1 MDRIKV
7 SDAALRNSAATL
19 QQLDEQANGVS
30 STCIHQLSAQLS
42 ELETN
47 FRKDIEKYI
56 EEVRA
61 LNTKL
66 RLCVDENVSA
76 LADRLVKL
84 AEYETHTYSRRNIG

>member
-1 MDRIKV
+1 MI
-7 SDAALRNSAATL
+7 L
-19 QQLDEQANGVS
+19 
-30 STCIHQLSAQLS
+30 I
-42 ELETN
+42 